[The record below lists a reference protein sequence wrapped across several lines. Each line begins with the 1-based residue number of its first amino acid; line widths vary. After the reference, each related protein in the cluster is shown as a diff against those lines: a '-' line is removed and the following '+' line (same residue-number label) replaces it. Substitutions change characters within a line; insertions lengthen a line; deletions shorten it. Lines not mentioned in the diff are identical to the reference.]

1 VLRERRRQLWLAG
14 TVTILAIAV
23 CAVPAAAGILD
34 DVKDKFDLQTVTWTQ
49 NAIEV
54 AKKIF
59 VALVGTELAWS
70 LIEIFL
76 GTRELD
82 GFIASITRR
91 LIWVG
96 AAIGVFT
103 VAPGV
108 VNNAL
113 YDFGT
118 IGATISGYS
127 FEQSSPD
134 AVLHY
139 GFNLGNALNPP
150 PTLNP
155 IKFTMLAAASLVAEA
170 SVNLAFAVAACAL
183 LLAWVE
189 AYIVVSA
196 GAFLLGFIGSR
207 WTLPWAERYLGM
219 VLAVAT
225 KLLVINLILGLG
237 SNLGDD
243 LVRAWSDTTAEHGVS
258 DYFSMAAITVV
269 YGLVVWFAPGFVAN
283 LVGVSP
289 VLSASSVAS
298 VAGAVRGAASQV
310 AGGFGSF
317 GRAADAGAKNAVA
330 AASAI
335 RARIGK

>member
-1 VLRERRRQLWLAG
+1 MLV
-14 TVTILAIAV
+14 IAV
-23 CAVPAAAGILD
+23 CTAPAAAGILD

-134 AVLHY
+134 AVLH
-139 GFNLGNALNPP
+139 
-150 PTLNP
+150 
-155 IKFTMLAAASLVAEA
+155 
-170 SVNLAFAVAACAL
+170 
-183 LLAWVE
+183 
-189 AYIVVSA
+189 
-196 GAFLLGFIGSR
+196 
-207 WTLPWAERYLGM
+207 
-219 VLAVAT
+219 
-225 KLLVINLILGLG
+225 
-237 SNLGDD
+237 
-243 LVRAWSDTTAEHGVS
+243 
-258 DYFSMAAITVV
+258 
-269 YGLVVWFAPGFVAN
+269 
-283 LVGVSP
+283 
-289 VLSASSVAS
+289 
-298 VAGAVRGAASQV
+298 
-310 AGGFGSF
+310 
-317 GRAADAGAKNAVA
+317 
-330 AASAI
+330 
-335 RARIGK
+335 